1 MHAVAKHF
9 GSTPV
14 LDDVDLTVPDGS
26 ITAVLGAVGSGKT
39 TLLRLI
45 AGLDR
50 VDTGWI
56 TIGGR
61 VVDDGDISV
70 DAQHRGVGYV
80 PQDGALF
87 PHLTVAGN
95 IGFGIPR
102 SERARVADLVE
113 MVGLEG
119 LAGRYPH
126 QLSGGQ
132 QQRVALARAL
142 AIRPSV
148 VLLDEPFSS
157 LDASLRAGLRRDVAR
172 VLTSTGTT
180 TVLVTHD
187 QDEALAMADHIAVL
201 QDGHVVAAAEPA
213 TLYRE
218 PPDLTAATSIGDANV
233 LSADVH
239 GDTAQCVLGTVR
251 VAPSAGAGWSGPSHL
266 LLRPEQ
272 LALHIAPTNGAVG
285 AVVTEVQF
293 HGHDTVVDLVIEQPR
308 HQDLVARVAGATAL
322 VPGQHVWVAVE
333 GTGRAWPVDPAD
345 ASAPETLWASAGN
358 ADTTTASTPAAPAA
372 RVAGTRPCPP

>member
-14 LDDVDLTVPDGS
+14 LDDVDLTVPDAS
-26 ITAVLGAVGSGKT
+26 ITAVLGASGSGKT

-132 QQRVALARAL
+132 QRVALARAL

-201 QDGHVVAAAEPA
+201 QDGRVVAAAEPA
-213 TLYRE
+213 TFAIASPRPHRRYLDRRRQRRC
-218 PPDLTAATSIGDANV
+218 PPMCTATPR
-233 LSADVH
+233 SACSVRSAWRH
-239 GDTAQCVLGTVR
+239 RRVRVGLGPLASFCCVPNNSPCTLRPPTVR
-251 VAPSAGAGWSGPSHL
+251 
-266 LLRPEQ
+266 
-272 LALHIAPTNGAVG
+272 
-285 AVVTEVQF
+285 
-293 HGHDTVVDLVIEQPR
+293 
-308 HQDLVARVAGATAL
+308 
-322 VPGQHVWVAVE
+322 
-333 GTGRAWPVDPAD
+333 
-345 ASAPETLWASAGN
+345 
-358 ADTTTASTPAAPAA
+358 
-372 RVAGTRPCPP
+372 